1 MREPAMLTI
10 HDLQVRFDVAGDDS
24 AVFSRMFAEHIRRW
38 SQAREMD
45 QTRRRAMERER
56 SLGDREAASE
66 EADW

>member
-56 SLGDREAASE
+56 SLGDREAANE